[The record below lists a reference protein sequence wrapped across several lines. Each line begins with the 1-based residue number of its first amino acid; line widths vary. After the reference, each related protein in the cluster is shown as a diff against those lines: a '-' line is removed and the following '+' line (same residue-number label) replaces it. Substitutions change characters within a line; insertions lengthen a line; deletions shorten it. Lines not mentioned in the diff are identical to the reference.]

1 MKKLARVFALSNT
14 VARATPVPVTV
25 TTVLVTA
32 ALAAGAGSGLP
43 TARAAEDVTPFP
55 PGEGAA
61 ITRQVCTRCHGANL
75 VVGKYYDRESAERYW
90 RTMVGP
96 DLATAQARTVIN
108 YLMTVMGGGDR
119 DGPDAAIH

>member
-1 MKKLARVFALSNT
+1 MKQLGRVFALSIR
-14 VARATPVPVTV
+14 VAPVT
-25 TTVLVTA
+25 A
-32 ALAAGAGSGLP
+32 MLAAGGVSGVP
-43 TARAAEDVTPFP
+43 TAGAAEDITPFP

-61 ITRQVCTRCHGANL
+61 VTRQVCTRCHGANL
-75 VVGKYYDRESAERYW
+75 VVGKHYDKESAERYW

-119 DGPDAAIH
+119 DGPDAAIR